1 MLAHDCLCRY
11 VQRFVCGCWCACVH
25 ARLSP
30 LEPPLRRRTAAA
42 ARDRFSRTSLI
53 VTRAVAAINLIKVL
67 WSRWYDARFTRE
79 RSRVRVPLE
88 LLFCSAVGCCVVLRT
103 DDAGCNSAREK
114 PYSRIGRGP
123 WTQRKHLG
131 RLTRTVHAQ
140 YHSTSRYYAVAHLA
154 RSPAPCAP
162 CQPPLSNTSA
172 PNRRE
177 PELGAA
183 SSTGSAGKN
192 VHPARIPGGPPQR
205 SATPK

>member
-1 MLAHDCLCRY
+1 MGLVLLAHDCLCRY

-88 LLFCSAVGCCVVLRT
+88 LLFLNYFFARLLVAVLFSVRT
-103 DDAGCNSAREK
+103 
-114 PYSRIGRGP
+114 
-123 WTQRKHLG
+123 TQG
-131 RLTRTVHAQ
+131 VQQRT
-140 YHSTSRYYAVAHLA
+140 
-154 RSPAPCAP
+154 
-162 CQPPLSNTSA
+162 
-172 PNRRE
+172 
-177 PELGAA
+177 
-183 SSTGSAGKN
+183 
-192 VHPARIPGGPPQR
+192 
-205 SATPK
+205 